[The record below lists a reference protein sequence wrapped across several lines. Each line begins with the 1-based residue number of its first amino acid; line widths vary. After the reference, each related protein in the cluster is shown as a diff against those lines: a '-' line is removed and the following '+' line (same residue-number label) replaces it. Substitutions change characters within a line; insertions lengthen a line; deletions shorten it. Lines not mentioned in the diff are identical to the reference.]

1 MKAVRIPTIA
11 LAALALLPA
20 TASAASVSITGDDG
34 NPVALNPTAATALRQ
49 LDLQYHVA
57 FGPADKKY
65 QKTTVIGPD
74 GLPASQG
81 SNCYES
87 AVIPNIDRYVD
98 YRGNGNYAVVVTT
111 ATNDLCTA
119 GVTETK
125 FLFSINA
132 GTAITPPAGKLMM
145 REKNSFSF
153 ITHQLPVSLNPGGI
167 AYEVKYARNGV
178 IGADGGISGPAAD
191 SFVDRNTG
199 LADFRFT
206 APGTYVAVARI
217 KSGDFY
223 TPWSPAVKMTVK
235 APFDISSIIF
245 TDPKGPSY
253 KIRATLRDNSARGKR
268 VTVYYAK
275 GRKGG
280 KYHKLGRTSKIS
292 SKGRF
297 TLRFTLRRPGSY
309 RLQYRFKGSS
319 LVTKGKVIDGIKI
332 TRRFI

>member
-34 NPVALNPTAATALRQ
+34 NPVALNPTTPVGLRQ
-49 LDLQYHVA
+49 LDLKYSAV
-57 FGPADKKY
+57 FGAGDKKF
-65 QKTTVIGPD
+65 QKTSVIGPD
-74 GLPASQG
+74 GMPASQG
-81 SNCYES
+81 SNCYEAS
-87 AVIPNIDRYVD
+87 VIPTIDRYVD
-98 YRGNGNYAVVVTT
+98 YRGNGNYAVVVTE
-111 ATNDLCTA
+111 ATNDTCTA

-125 FLFSINA
+125 YLFTLNA
-132 GTAITPPAGKLMM
+132 GTAITPPQGKLMM

-153 ITHQLPVSLNPGGI
+153 ITHQLPVALNPGGI

-178 IGADGGISGPAAD
+178 IGADGGISGPATD

-217 KSGDFY
+217 KSGDY
-223 TPWSPAVKMTVK
+223 STPWSAPVKMVVK
-235 APFDISSIIF
+235 GPFDISSIIF
-245 TDPKGPSY
+245 LDPKGPSY
-253 KIRATLRDNSARGKR
+253 KLRATLRDNFARGKR

-280 KYHKLGRTSKIS
+280 RYHKLGRTSKVN

-297 TLRFTLRRPGSY
+297 TLRFTLRRPGNY

-319 LVTKGKVIDGIKI
+319 LVTKGKVTDGIKI